1 MALEQRQHLF
11 NVIDLLGSDHII
23 QHLCTDSLVAVL
35 SAVSNDVSWQ
45 RGPWSGTSSTVLTFQ
60 SFHGSLIWTAS
71 CKNTGS
77 TQQKNVERRKTHTRT
92 HTELKTSE
100 PLNKMI
106 GTFRGLDTLGRLSTV
121 SDKGGRG
128 RARVQLSW
136 LARFAF
142 LHSEKES
149 ALKGKNLLPMGETS
163 FLLDGPLSKREAKI
177 IPEELSP
184 LKVHLLPL
192 KR

>member
-1 MALEQRQHLF
+1 MTVLTYEVPHAKRYLRAYSKCPSGHMALEQRQHLF

-23 QHLCTDSLVAVL
+23 QHLCTDSLVSVL

-45 RGPWSGTSSTVLTFQ
+45 QGPWSGTSSTVLTFQ

-71 CKNTGS
+71 CKNKGS

-121 SDKGGRG
+121 SDGGGGGGGGGREVNFRDLLG
-128 RARVQLSW
+128 LLSC
-136 LARFAF
+136 
-142 LHSEKES
+142 
-149 ALKGKNLLPMGETS
+149 T
-163 FLLDGPLSKREAKI
+163 
-177 IPEELSP
+177 
-184 LKVHLLPL
+184 L
-192 KR
+192 KRSQL